1 MKKYIIGLI
10 ICLVIGCS
18 VGLNIA
24 QAQRISY
31 QQQIIDIS
39 FGNTYDQQSVMNQNL
54 DILFQKLDIVPAEIS
69 AYYQG
74 HITSTGTVPEKGTLA
89 VNTKLVQMGTK
100 IYVPGYGWGV
110 SEDKCPYYEKRGIL
124 GIDVYVGSREEAM
137 DIGRSIKNVIVIRE

>member
-1 MKKYIIGLI
+1 MRKYIIGLI

-69 AYYQG
+69 AYHQG
-74 HITSTGTVPEKGTLA
+74 KITFTGTEPKKGTLA
-89 VNTKLVQMGTK
+89 VNTKLVPMGTK
-100 IYVPGYGWGV
+100 IYVPEYGWGI
-110 SEDKCPYYEKRGIL
+110 SEDRCPYYEHKRIF
-124 GIDVYVGSREEAM
+124 GIDVYEPDEEKCKI
-137 DIGRSIKNVIVIRE
+137 IGRSTKNVIIVK